1 MFLKRSI
8 GGHHVLARIALGVAI
23 ACVLAL
29 AGLVASFLAHEVF
42 R

>member
-8 GGHHVLARIALGVAI
+8 GGHHVLARIALGVAVV
-23 ACVLAL
+23 CVLAL
-29 AGLVASFLAHEVF
+29 VGLLASLLLHEVF